1 MLGELTAPTGT
12 GCGLVRSFQR
22 RARNEEWIDAMYKFS
37 VIAAVMLASLIS
49 VAPANA
55 QSIEIGPNGIQVVP
69 DGNRR
74 MERDRGEISERRA
87 ARIARDEGMDE
98 VESVSRRRNVYVVRG
113 IDRRDNDMRVVVDRR
128 TGEVLE
134 VR

>member
-1 MLGELTAPTGT
+1 
-12 GCGLVRSFQR
+12 
-22 RARNEEWIDAMYKFS
+22 MYKFS
-37 VIAAVMLASLIS
+37 AVAAMMVSAFVL
-49 VAPANA
+49 ANA
-55 QSIEIGPNGIQVVP
+55 AQAQTFEIGPNGIQVNP
-69 DGNRR
+69 DGGRQTERDRVQRDRR
-74 MERDRGEISERRA
+74 PDRGEISERRA

-98 VESVSRRRNVYVVRG
+98 VESVSQRRNTFIIRG

>member
-1 MLGELTAPTGT
+1 
-12 GCGLVRSFQR
+12 
-22 RARNEEWIDAMYKFS
+22 MYKFS

-74 MERDRGEISERRA
+74 MDRHRRPDRGEISERRA

-98 VESVSRRRNVYVVRG
+98 VESISRRRNSYVVRG